1 MKTETKNTKT
11 FNNSE
16 VPRDWSSPEF
26 GDVFNFL
33 KTFSFSREQLTSKTT
48 IDEIRNIH
56 YGDIHATYE
65 NEILDF
71 EIEKTVPYLLDGIID
86 AKSFEDE
93 NFPALKEGDLIIADA
108 SEDYEGVCDC
118 VELKNING
126 AKVVSGLHTFAARA
140 SEDKIALGYRTYALQ
155 HEQVIRELRRIATGT
170 SVYGVS
176 KTNLSKVKIPLPPL
190 LEQKAIAQ
198 VLSTA
203 DSAIHTT
210 EKLIAQKELRKKWLM
225 QQLLTGKKRLKGFG
239 GEWKEH
245 SYEKILTVV
254 KRNFDWDENEL
265 YKLISVRR
273 RSGGIFYREALYG
286 HQILVKT
293 LRTANEGDFL
303 FSKMQILH
311 GASAL
316 VTKEFDGAKIS
327 GSYIAVVPK
336 EKKQLNM
343 EFFQWY
349 SQTPYFY
356 HQTYISSYGVHI
368 EKMTFD
374 FDTFLQLEMKLPSIE
389 EQTAIA
395 QVLQAS
401 DKEIS
406 LLKAKAEKLR
416 EQKKGLM
423 QQLLTGK
430 VRLKTNKTI

>member
-1 MKTETKNTKT
+1 MMAETINTKAFYNT
-11 FNNSE
+11 E
-16 VPRDWSSPEF
+16 IPEGWEIRKL
-26 GDVFNFL
+26 GDVGKIRMCKRVFNHETREEGDIPFFKIGTFGKEPDAFISNEL
-33 KTFSFSREQLTSKTT
+33 YENYRKRFSFPKV
-48 IDEIRNIH
+48 
-56 YGDIHATYE
+56 GDILISAAGTLGRTVVYNGSPAYFQDSNIVWIDNEESIVTNSYLFYIYQSIKYE
-65 NEILDF
+65 SEGGTIQRLYNN
-71 EIEKTVPYLLDGIID
+71 IISD
-86 AKSFEDE
+86 AKF
-93 NFPALKEGDLIIADA
+93 
-108 SEDYEGVCDC
+108 
-118 VELKNING
+118 
-126 AKVVSGLHTFAARA
+126 
-140 SEDKIALGYRTYALQ
+140 
-155 HEQVIRELRRIATGT
+155 LR
-170 SVYGVS
+170 
-176 KTNLSKVKIPLPPL
+176 PL
-190 LEQKAIAQ
+190 LPEQKAIAQ

-203 DSAIHTT
+203 DAAIHTT

-239 GEWKEH
+239 ERWKEH
-245 SYEKILTVV
+245 SYENILNVV

-293 LRTANEGDFL
+293 LRTAKEGDFL

-327 GSYIAVVPK
+327 GSYIAVVPQD
-336 EKKQLNM
+336 KKQLNM

-374 FDTFLQLEMKLPSIE
+374 FNTFLQLEMKLPSIE

-395 QVLQAS
+395 QVLQAA

-423 QQLLTGK
+423 QMLLTGK
-430 VRLKTNKTI
+430 KRLID